1 MINLT
6 SETMEKAEREDS
18 VPALEAALEQINTA
32 SLAQLLTLTGIAVFL
47 PFFIHLPWLTGPLV
61 NAVLILILLLSGR
74 RNAIFVSCL
83 PSLMALSGGLLPLVL
98 APAVPFIMLSNIVFV
113 LGIDWFYKRRS
124 DFKGYWLGVLVG
136 SFLKFVFLFFSVNIL
151 ATFFISAPVLGL
163 VIKMFGWSQLA
174 TALAGG
180 LIAWF
185 ILRFLKFFR

>member
-1 MINLT
+1 MAYLI
-6 SETMEKAEREDS
+6 A
-18 VPALEAALEQINTA
+18 PALERTNVA
-32 SLAQLLTLTGIAVFL
+32 SLTQLLALTGLAIFL

-61 NAVLILILLLSGR
+61 NAILILILLLSGR

-98 APAVPFIMLSNIVFV
+98 APAIPFIMISNIIFV

-124 DFKGYWLGVLVG
+124 QDFSGYWSGVIAG
-136 SFLKFVFLFFSVNIL
+136 AFLKFVFLSFSVNIL
-151 ATFFISAPVLGL
+151 ATFFISVPTLNIV
-163 VIKMFGWSQLA
+163 VRMFGWSQLM

-185 ILRFLKFFR
+185 ILRFFKFFR